1 MVVQFW
7 NVAVKFRK
15 PGYSF
20 SQYALFASNL
30 LALKSD
36 TNIMQLK
43 KDRKCFYYT
52 RLVINEIDRAL
63 VLKKSDVVETASEES
78 NKKGKG
84 NMSID
89 FY

>member
-1 MVVQFW
+1 
-7 NVAVKFRK
+7 
-15 PGYSF
+15 
-20 SQYALFASNL
+20 
-30 LALKSD
+30 
-36 TNIMQLK
+36 MQLK